1 VATER
6 ERGKSDRIRV
16 LTLVLTLLSLLTGF
30 GCPVWGAAGPDTQRT
45 TGVIHSVQSGDN
57 LRRIDLRHGVTL
69 TGVVQADGLVDPDY
83 ICAGESWD
91 VVPSANGDRYL

>member
-1 VATER
+1 
-6 ERGKSDRIRV
+6 
-16 LTLVLTLLSLLTGF
+16 
-30 GCPVWGAAGPDTQRT
+30 
-45 TGVIHSVQSGDN
+45 VIHSVQSGDN

-91 VVPSANGDRYL
+91 IVPSGNGDRYL